1 MSDTEDESASS
12 DSWPVNEDWLMS
24 VLKEHHKTNS
34 KIKITVIIF
43 LLFKKKKIS
52 FLKKN

>member
-1 MSDTEDESASS
+1 MSDTEEESASS

-34 KIKITVIIF
+34 KIKITVILIDYY
-43 LLFKKKKIS
+43 FKK
-52 FLKKN
+52 NN